1 MDAKAKMLIVDIF
14 LMLHLSFV
22 RVLTSRDI
30 YIYIGNI
37 SMVVVGT
44 YEY

>member
-1 MDAKAKMLIVDIF
+1 MLIVDIF

-30 YIYIGNI
+30 YIGNI